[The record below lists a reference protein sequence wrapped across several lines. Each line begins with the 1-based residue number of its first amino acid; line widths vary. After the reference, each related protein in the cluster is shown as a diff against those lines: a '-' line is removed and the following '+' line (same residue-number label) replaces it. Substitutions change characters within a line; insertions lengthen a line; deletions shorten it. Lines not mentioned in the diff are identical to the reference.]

1 MNRLRW
7 ISGIVVISAVAGV
20 FYLRSAGN
28 TTGPAGQSGQPGAGA
43 APGGMRGMGAGG
55 RGFAQPPMTVE
66 VTAAGR
72 TDLSDRV
79 LVVGNLIGAQT
90 VELVP
95 KVSGRLQDVRVRLG
109 DRVSRGQPIAKIEDH
124 EILEQ
129 VKQSEGASNVSQ
141 ATIRQREADLKL
153 AQTNVV
159 RTRSLFSRQLI
170 PQQTLDDAE
179 ARDQAAS
186 AQLDL
191 ARAQFDQTK
200 ARLDELKIN
209 LANTIITSPVD
220 GFVGR
225 RSLDP
230 GAWVTTNSAF
240 ISVVDV
246 HVVRLIVNIVEKDL
260 RRMSVG
266 APASVEVDAYP
277 GETFPGRIARIAPV
291 LDPSTRTAQIEIEVP
306 NGDARLKPGMYAR
319 VRFIVEE
326 RKQALTVPVASVVD
340 LNGKRG
346 VFLTAENST
355 AKFFPVVTGLEDQG
369 FIEIT
374 QGVQEGDR
382 IITTGAAGLRD
393 GDRIVLAGQAPDG
406 QPGGPRG
413 PGRSGGGRAG
423 MSPQAPQAS
432 R

>member
-1 MNRLRW
+1 
-7 ISGIVVISAVAGV
+7 
-20 FYLRSAGN
+20 
-28 TTGPAGQSGQPGAGA
+28 
-43 APGGMRGMGAGG
+43 
-55 RGFAQPPMTVE
+55 MTVE
-66 VTAAGR
+66 LAAVR
-72 TDLSDRV
+72 RADLSDRV
-79 LVVGNLIGAQT
+79 MVVGNLIGAQT

-109 DRVSRGQPIAKIEDH
+109 DRVSRGQPIAKIEDR

-129 VKQSEGASNVSQ
+129 VKQSEGAASVSQ

-159 RTRSLFSRQLI
+159 RTRNLFARQLI

-191 ARAQFDQTK
+191 ARAQFDQSK
-200 ARLDELKIN
+200 ARLDELNIN
-209 LANTIITSPVD
+209 LANTVITSPVD

-240 ISVVDV
+240 VSVVDISVVRL
-246 HVVRLIVNIVEKDL
+246 VVNVVEKDL

-266 APASVEVDAYP
+266 SPASVEVDAFP
-277 GETFPGRIARIAPV
+277 GQTFSGRIARIAPV
-291 LDPSTRTAQIEIEVP
+291 LDPTTRTAQIEIEVP
-306 NGDARLKPGMYAR
+306 NGDAKLKPGMYAR

-326 RKQALTVPVASVVD
+326 RKQALTVPIASVVD
-340 LNGKRG
+340 LSGKRG
-346 VFLTAENST
+346 VFRSAENST

-369 FIEIT
+369 LIEIM

-393 GDRIVLAGQAPDG
+393 GDRIVLAGQAQEG
-406 QPGGPRG
+406 QPGGPG
-413 PGRSGGGRAG
+413 APGRSGGGRGGQRGQAG
-423 MSPQAPQAS
+423 TPQGPQAG

>member
-1 MNRLRW
+1 
-7 ISGIVVISAVAGV
+7 
-20 FYLRSAGN
+20 
-28 TTGPAGQSGQPGAGA
+28 
-43 APGGMRGMGAGG
+43 
-55 RGFAQPPMTVE
+55 MTVE
-66 VTAAGR
+66 VTPVGR
-72 TDLSDRV
+72 ADLSDRV

-95 KVSGRLQDVRVRLG
+95 KVSGRLQEVRVRLG
-109 DRVSRGQPIAKIEDH
+109 DRVSRGQPIAKIEDR

-129 VKQSEGASNVSQ
+129 VKQSEGAASVSL

-153 AQTNVV
+153 AQTNSV

-191 ARAQFDQTK
+191 ARAQYDQAK

-209 LANTIITSPVD
+209 LANTVITSPVD

-230 GAWVTTNSAF
+230 GAWVTTNSPF
-240 ISVVDV
+240 VSVVDISVV
-246 HVVRLIVNIVEKDL
+246 RMIVNVIEKDL
-260 RRMSVG
+260 RRMSTG
-266 APASVEVDAYP
+266 TEASVEVDAFP
-277 GETFPGRIARIAPV
+277 GETFSGQIARIAPV
-291 LDPSTRTAQIEIEVP
+291 LDPTTRTAQIEIEVP
-306 NGDARLKPGMYAR
+306 NKDARLKPGMYAR
-319 VRFIVEE
+319 VRFIVGQ
-326 RKQALTVPVASVVD
+326 RKQALAVPVASVVD
-340 LNGKRG
+340 LNGKKG
-346 VFLTAENST
+346 VFQSAENST

-369 FIEIT
+369 LIEIT
-374 QGVQEGDR
+374 QGVNEGDR

-393 GDRIVLAGQAPDG
+393 GDRIVLAGQGPNGAPG
-406 QPGGPRG
+406 G
-413 PGRSGGGRAG
+413 PGRSGGGRGGQRGQAG
-423 MSPQAPQAS
+423 MAPQTSQAS

>member
-1 MNRLRW
+1 
-7 ISGIVVISAVAGV
+7 
-20 FYLRSAGN
+20 
-28 TTGPAGQSGQPGAGA
+28 
-43 APGGMRGMGAGG
+43 
-55 RGFAQPPMTVE
+55 MTVE
-66 VTAAGR
+66 VTPVKRA
-72 TDLSDRV
+72 DLLDRV

-95 KVSGRLQDVRVRLG
+95 KVSGRLQDVHVRLG
-109 DRVSRGQPIAKIEDH
+109 DRVSRGQPIARIEDR

-129 VKQSEGASNVSQ
+129 VKQSEGASSVSQ

-153 AQTNVV
+153 AQTNSV

-191 ARAQFDQTK
+191 ARAQYDQAK

-209 LANTIITSPVD
+209 LANTVITSPVD

-240 ISVVDV
+240 VSVVDISVV
-246 HVVRLIVNIVEKDL
+246 RMIVNVVEKDL
-260 RRMSVG
+260 RRMNAG
-266 APASVEVDAYP
+266 APASVEVDAFP
-277 GETFPGRIARIAPV
+277 GETFPGKIARIAPV
-291 LDPSTRTAQIEIEVP
+291 LDPATRTAQIEIEVP
-306 NGDARLKPGMYAR
+306 NRDARLKPGMYAR

-326 RKQALTVPVASVVD
+326 RKQTLTVPVASVVD

-346 VFLTAENST
+346 VFQSAENNT
-355 AKFFPVVTGLEDQG
+355 AQFFPVVTGLEDQG
-369 FIEIT
+369 LIELT
-374 QGVQEGDR
+374 QGVKEGDR
-382 IITTGAAGLRD
+382 VVTTGAAGLRD
-393 GDRIVLAGQAPDG
+393 GDRIILAGQAQNG
-406 QPGGPRG
+406 APGGP
-413 PGRSGGGRAG
+413 GGRGRGGRGQAG
-423 MSPQAPQAS
+423 MPPQGG